1 MADPSSINAD
11 IFYRHGQGSTD
22 CRRNAGQQRRFKIFP
37 VAERLVGCGFVNRA
51 FFSAL
56 LTAFVVAPV
65 FTESVA
71 AATVTFVSPCEC
83 QSQKSG
89 SRWPAKTDPSP
100 VPLDK
105 STIQSVTPSQ
115 IYEWKGPEPN
125 VPLTPGTDTRIPA
138 EQKWYN
144 LTARLVSVKVEADGD
159 ITLVLQDADSKKAGS
174 VNAEIPVGLEWCQL
188 RKLVFGWTTQSFP
201 FSFKASQRLEM
212 REQHVITVTGKAVFD
227 VDHASA
233 DRSNRRTKPKK
244 YSVWEIHPV
253 MALQVDQ

>member
-1 MADPSSINAD
+1 MN
-11 IFYRHGQGSTD
+11 G
-22 CRRNAGQQRRFKIFP
+22 
-37 VAERLVGCGFVNRA
+37 VL
-51 FFSAL
+51 FSAL
-56 LTAFVVAPV
+56 LAAFVIGSV
-65 FTESVA
+65 FAESVTA
-71 AATVTFVSPCEC
+71 GAVTFVSPCEC
-83 QSQKSG
+83 QGQKSG
-89 SRWPAKTDPSP
+89 SRWTPKTDPSP

-105 STIQSVTPSQ
+105 SAIESVTPSQ

-125 VPLTPGTDTRIPA
+125 APLTPETDTRIPA

-144 LTARLVSVKVEADGD
+144 LTGRLVNLKVEADGD
-159 ITLVLQDADSKKAGS
+159 ITLVLKDADGRKAGS
-174 VNAEIPVGLEWCQL
+174 VGAEIAVGPQWCEL

-201 FSFKASQRLEM
+201 FSFKASQTLEM
-212 REQHVITVTGKAVFD
+212 REQHVITVTGKAFFD

>member
-1 MADPSSINAD
+1 M
-11 IFYRHGQGSTD
+11 
-22 CRRNAGQQRRFKIFP
+22 
-37 VAERLVGCGFVNRA
+37 NRSL
-51 FFSAL
+51 FSAL
-56 LTAFVVAPV
+56 LAAFVIGSA
-65 FTESVA
+65 FARSVTA
-71 AATVTFVSPCEC
+71 GEATFVSPCEC
-83 QSQKSG
+83 QGQKSG

-125 VPLTPGTDTRIPA
+125 VPLTAKTDTRIPA

-144 LTARLVSVKVEADGD
+144 LTGRVVNLKVEGDGD
-159 ITLVLQDADSKKAGS
+159 ITLVFQDADSKKEGS
-174 VNAEIPVGLEWCQL
+174 VNAEIPVGPEWCEL

-201 FSFKASQRLEM
+201 FSFKDSQRLEM
-212 REQHVITVTGKAVFD
+212 REQHVITVTGKALFD
-227 VDHASA
+227 VDHMSA

-253 MALQVDQ
+253 MALHVDQ